1 MCREQPEEAAMTRRD
16 AHLDAMLRH
25 LGAAYYESQHGRAS
39 SADVTRALDA
49 VEEHNGDQPST
60 GAAPSAAAAHPAA
73 PAKGSPPADRDPLG
87 HQVRWRQRVRDVM
100 TTKVITVDRITPY
113 KEIAALLAKH
123 KINSVPVLMLGR
135 HVAGVVSEADLLIA
149 QQKRERA
156 AHTAAGGGLH
166 LTHRHDAHQGL
177 TAEELMTSPAITT
190 TPEASLSTAARLM
203 NDHNLKSLP
212 VVRPDGTLAGVVS
225 RGDLLS
231 VFLRS
236 DKDIA
241 GEVRDLLSKV
251 LLTDPDA
258 VSVRVRNGVV
268 ILGGQP
274 AAGTDPGLV
283 PVAVRLVWDIAGVV
297 DVIEKIGAP
306 VPS

>member
-1 MCREQPEEAAMTRRD
+1 MTRRD
-16 AHLDAMLRH
+16 THLDAMLRH
-25 LGAAYYESQHGRAS
+25 LGAAYYESQHGRAT

-49 VEEHNGDQPST
+49 VEEHNGDEPVT
-60 GAAPSAAAAHPAA
+60 ADTAHPASQA
-73 PAKGSPPADRDPLG
+73 GRGHGPDQDVLG

-123 KINSVPVLMLGR
+123 KINAVPVLMLGR
-135 HVAGVVSEADLLIA
+135 HVAGMVSEADLLIA

-156 AHTAAGGGLH
+156 AQAAAGGGLH

-177 TAEELMTSPAITT
+177 TAEELMTSPAITII
-190 TPEASLSTAARLM
+190 PEASLSTAARLM

-212 VVRPDGTLAGVVS
+212 VVKPDGTLAGMVS
-225 RGDLLS
+225 RSDLLS

-236 DKDIA
+236 DEDIS

-251 LLTDPDA
+251 LLTEPDA
-258 VSVRVRNGVV
+258 VSVRVRHGVV
-268 ILGGQP
+268 LLGGQP
-274 AAGTDPGLV
+274 TAGTDPGLV
-283 PVAVRLVWDIAGVV
+283 PVVIRLIWDIAGVV
-297 DVIEKIGAP
+297 DVVEKIGAP

>member
-1 MCREQPEEAAMTRRD
+1 MTRRD
-16 AHLDAMLRH
+16 EHMNAMLRH
-25 LGAAYYESQHGRAS
+25 LGAAYYESQHGRATG
-39 SADVTRALDA
+39 ADVARALDA
-49 VEEHNGDQPST
+49 VEEHNGDQPVTT
-60 GAAPSAAAAHPAA
+60 GAAHRT
-73 PAKGSPPADRDPLG
+73 SPGGQGHRANRDPLG

-113 KEIAALLAKH
+113 KEIASLLAKH
-123 KINSVPVLMLGR
+123 KVNSVPVLMLGR

-156 AHTAAGGGLH
+156 AHAAAGGGLH

-177 TAEELMTSPAITT
+177 TAEELMTSPAITII
-190 TPEASLSTAARLM
+190 PEASLSTAARLM

-212 VVRPDGTLAGVVS
+212 VVKPDGTLAGIAS
-225 RGDLLS
+225 RSDLLS

-236 DKDIA
+236 DEDIA

-251 LLTDPDA
+251 LSTEPEA

-283 PVAVRLVWDIAGVV
+283 PVAIRLIWDIPGVV
-297 DVIEKIGAP
+297 DVSDKTGAP

>member
-1 MCREQPEEAAMTRRD
+1 MTRRD

-49 VEEHNGDQPST
+49 VEEHNGDQPVPARAAQPASRT
-60 GAAPSAAAAHPAA
+60 GH
-73 PAKGSPPADRDPLG
+73 GHGTDRDPLSR
-87 HQVRWRQRVRDVM
+87 QVRWRQRVRDVM

-135 HVAGVVSEADLLIA
+135 RVAGVVSEADLLIA

-156 AHTAAGGGLH
+156 AHAAAGGGLH

-177 TAEELMTSPAITT
+177 TAAELMTSPAITII
-190 TPEASLSTAARLM
+190 PEASLSTAARLM

-212 VVRPDGTLAGVVS
+212 VVNPDGTLAGIVGRS
-225 RGDLLS
+225 DLLS

-236 DKDIA
+236 DEDIA

-251 LLTDPDA
+251 LPTEPEA

-268 ILGGQP
+268 TLGGQP
-274 AAGTDPGLV
+274 TAGTDPGL
-283 PVAVRLVWDIAGVV
+283 PVAVRLIWDIAGVV
-297 DVIEKIGAP
+297 DVREKIGAP
-306 VPS
+306 VPG

>member
-1 MCREQPEEAAMTRRD
+1 MTRRD

-25 LGAAYYESQHGRAS
+25 LGAAYYESRHGRAT

-49 VEEHNGDQPST
+49 VEEHNGDQPVAADTARPASRASRHGT
-60 GAAPSAAAAHPAA
+60 GQ
-73 PAKGSPPADRDPLG
+73 DMLG

-156 AHTAAGGGLH
+156 AQAAAGGGLH

-177 TAEELMTSPAITT
+177 RAEELMTSPAITII
-190 TPEASLSTAARLM
+190 PEASLSTAARLM

-212 VVRPDGTLAGVVS
+212 VAKPDGTLAGMVS
-225 RGDLLS
+225 RSDLLS

-236 DKDIA
+236 DEDISC
-241 GEVRDLLSKV
+241 EVRDLLSKV
-251 LLTDPDA
+251 LFTEPDA
-258 VSVRVRNGVV
+258 VSVRVRHGVV

-274 AAGTDPGLV
+274 PAGTDPGLV
-283 PVAVRLVWDIAGVV
+283 PVVVRLIWDIAGVV
-297 DVIEKIGAP
+297 DVVEKIGAP